1 MKSEPF
7 DLVRDGLGLRFTASD
22 GFPTVSSVTAGLPA
36 SRAGILPGDQLIA
49 LDAFRVSKATLPEV
63 FRQLGTQTPHKL
75 TFFRTDRMMTVD
87 IGPLDTASPKS
98 RFERKTPMEHGW
110 PSAGLSQPR

>member
-1 MKSEPF
+1 M
-7 DLVRDGLGLRFTASD
+7 RGLGSQLPEDFRKC
-22 GFPTVSSVTAGLPA
+22 GFGNTE
-36 SRAGILPGDQLIA
+36 GIQSDQLIA